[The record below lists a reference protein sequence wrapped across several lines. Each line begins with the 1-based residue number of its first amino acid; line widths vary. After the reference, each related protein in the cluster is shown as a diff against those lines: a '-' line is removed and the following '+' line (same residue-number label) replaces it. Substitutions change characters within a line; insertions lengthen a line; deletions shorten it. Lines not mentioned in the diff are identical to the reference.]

1 MNIIINN
8 RIIKIENC
16 NSFKKRLFGFMFIK
30 DNLDY
35 GLYFSNCNSIHTFFC
50 FQNLDIIMTDKDNR
64 ILYIYKDIKPNKI
77 IIKKGV
83 KNIYEFSSN
92 YFKEINSLSK
102 NDIINIEKN
111 IR

>member
-1 MNIIINN
+1 MEDVQKQIDMKAN
-8 RIIKIENC
+8 E
-16 NSFKKRLFGFMFIK
+16 
-30 DNLDY
+30 
-35 GLYFSNCNSIHTFFC
+35 
-50 FQNLDIIMTDKDNR
+50 
-64 ILYIYKDIKPNKI
+64 I

-102 NDIINIEKN
+102 DDIINIEKN